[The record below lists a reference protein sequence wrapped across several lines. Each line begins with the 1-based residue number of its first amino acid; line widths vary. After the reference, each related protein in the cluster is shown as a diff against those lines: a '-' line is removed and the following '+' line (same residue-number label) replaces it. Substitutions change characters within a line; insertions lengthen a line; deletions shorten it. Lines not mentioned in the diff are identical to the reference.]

1 MKKTLRDF
9 AHIYMFLAAEKES
22 RVSRCAP
29 SEKKRNTPKKEE
41 LASTLTLVAQSIGP
55 CGFDPILYLPR
66 CCALAVAEGRIL
78 SSDPEDFINDIP
90 LGPNSVKVLVE
101 TAIMTEAFL
110 WRPAPDMF
118 TVAQAVG
125 EIIAWPQCS
134 ALLIDN
140 GVESE
145 DIALKSP
152 NASSV
157 NLCKLMDWSTNDE
170 EFVAEG
176 RWQSTDPKA
185 TVNGLPLGPNAVKVF
200 VDVVHYPDTFL
211 WRPTAELSNM
221 EDSLK
226 SFVAWPVNRVDFGGE
241 MPKTPVI
248 SSPTMFT
255 AVTPPAPAKN
265 PQQTPTCSPD
275 DQHNM
280 ERNYVQENQKC
291 ILMDMSGENRVVAE
305 GRWSSDDPDL
315 TVHFVPLGHDG
326 VRVWV
331 DVVKWQEQA
340 EKAVIETLGLGRT
353 TQHLLVRLL
362 RYWEVFSVNNP
373 LHFKGIVLLMI
384 DEQKCHVKK
393 KDIRKFLD

>member
-22 RVSRCAP
+22 RVSRVCAV
-29 SEKKRNTPKKEE
+29 RRRVQRKKEA
-41 LASTLTLVAQSIGP
+41 LGDRPRRRRRRSTPQSIGP

-275 DQHNM
+275 DQVSHL
-280 ERNYVQENQKC
+280 
-291 ILMDMSGENRVVAE
+291 ILTRF
-305 GRWSSDDPDL
+305 
-315 TVHFVPLGHDG
+315 T
-326 VRVWV
+326 
-331 DVVKWQEQA
+331 
-340 EKAVIETLGLGRT
+340 
-353 TQHLLVRLL
+353 
-362 RYWEVFSVNNP
+362 
-373 LHFKGIVLLMI
+373 
-384 DEQKCHVKK
+384 
-393 KDIRKFLD
+393 